1 MRDLGG
7 TAGPRHI
14 WSHHTRAVCL
24 RARAPAGSP
33 LLPARNS
40 LPFLWKVV
48 KYWNG
53 LSHGYTFQ
61 KLKKKWGGV
70 G

>member
-7 TAGPRHI
+7 TAGPCHI

-33 LLPARNS
+33 LLPRQKQPS
-40 LPFLWKVV
+40 LSLERLEVLEWFESWVHLPEV
-48 KYWNG
+48 
-53 LSHGYTFQ
+53 
-61 KLKKKWGGV
+61 
-70 G
+70 